1 MGLRNL
7 HRILEQ
13 AGGMGGQIKQLDA
26 QINQAKAELE
36 SLKSSP
42 GGTISDLE
50 KQLSTIYKQIEDAKN
65 ARMEKEELEYFQG
78 LVTSAEKI
86 LDQMWDYANQQAIME
101 REEMIEEILEQVSSA
116 DPNQSLKDQV
126 NQLKS
131 QIVAMR
137 KQEKE
142 AKQNAADSKK
152 LKDKQEELENINKEK
167 EEYQSYSSEKEKKVS
182 DSLNRRIDNANKAL
196 KNFQSVDTEAGK
208 DTVSEQAP
216 QPLTPEQEKE
226 KTKLEKQI
234 QSLTNEMGSLNRRIA
249 KISAT
254 LTEDSMSGLQSGYAD
269 VSYGDDS
276 SYNFQS
282 HGPLGSEPELEDE
295 GFTTFYGDSDSQW
308 GAYNFSSDGAELGE
322 DPESI
327 MEESE
332 GNWDECKCSNGTL
345 YQVSD
350 STCKDTKDLCMDDCS
365 EWVNKVQEVNGMK
378 IKVTKCSNK
387 IEEEKYRVNYGNT
400 LEEGTSPRLLKEI
413 QNCYPHT
420 KGTPCATGEVWCEYW
435 GNVFPHG
442 CYCRSP
448 IGHNGMGWDCE
459 VIGDFG
465 PQDPNVVH
473 AKPTSTGGDDEE
485 KHMYDIDDLGFE
497 EITEGEEANNLL
509 LEKEWASCYCCFE
522 YDVWEGGNAFNK
534 SRCMH
539 MQQRSSE
546 CIDPC
551 YKSMKKCKKKCSR
564 YDDPKTQKTP
574 SQNMEEEFKS
584 KAQARYFHAKANE
597 KGKEGK
603 KWKKWAK
610 EFGDDTKDFSKL
622 PEKKKKKKK
631 KVKEIQ
637 VWGINSNPG
646 FGLGDVPRDKMYSDV
661 PRPAHMNVMG
671 LSEMKKP
678 KMKKGKLLEYL
689 SELTTRGGTKGKVY
703 KKKDLT
709 KQSGP
714 YTEKPRNLDEI
725 KKIISKLAENKQ
737 SLQEVPID
745 YEDRPER
752 INPNIERQLST
763 QDTAFGKDHPA
774 FPKVGEDEVYDNY
787 EELIASQRFKDVV
800 DTFKRHTGIQG
811 NATDM
816 QNLMGLQGMMMQ
828 SLQNTLRIEASNK
841 QRLEDL
847 AVEIVTKD
855 LNVPEGSLQ
864 FDVEITGMKKLS
876 KDDMKQKPK
885 NKEESLEQEEETLEH
900 IEELDL
906 EVAKRRFI
914 NSMMQGSAKKALYLY
929 HMVSDELNSIDPT
942 LMNLYGVVISAND
955 LMYWI
960 MPDMMG
966 AGGGEGA
973 PVFGKEKI
981 DLSTTPPTVVAKG
994 MTFPVLVHELHKGVM
1009 EYLSLHGL
1017 PGDKELRQKVM
1028 DKTDFLEDEMWD
1040 LRLGPGLWERFI
1052 DAIGADD
1059 FDVKNHLY
1067 SEIIQMPAKQFLDFM
1082 KEIQSGSEK
1091 GKQMMVDLAKR
1102 IKDDIQKD
1110 EYEDAT
1116 GEYEEEDVTTLEEP
1130 MDDIDIS
1137 DLFPAGSEMGG
1148 GPIELDIDTILD
1160 KISDGGMDSL
1170 TPDELQFLKDQ

>member
-1 MGLRNL
+1 MK
-7 HRILEQ
+7 EQ
-13 AGGMGGQIKQLDA
+13 NRQNPQ
-26 QINQAKAELE
+26 QPQ
-36 SLKSSP
+36 
-42 GGTISDLE
+42 GTP
-50 KQLSTIYKQIEDAKN
+50 Q
-65 ARMEKEELEYFQG
+65 
-78 LVTSAEKI
+78 
-86 LDQMWDYANQQAIME
+86 
-101 REEMIEEILEQVSSA
+101 
-116 DPNQSLKDQV
+116 PNPEV
-126 NQLKS
+126 
-131 QIVAMR
+131 
-137 KQEKE
+137 
-142 AKQNAADSKK
+142 
-152 LKDKQEELENINKEK
+152 
-167 EEYQSYSSEKEKKVS
+167 EKEKALWQK
-182 DSLNRRIDNANKAL
+182 RIESKTREVQNWSSKLARL
-196 KNFQSVDTEAGK
+196 QSA
-208 DTVSEQAP
+208 Q
-216 QPLTPEQEKE
+216 
-226 KTKLEKQI
+226 QI
-234 QSLTNEMGSLNRRIA
+234 A
-249 KISAT
+249 
-254 LTEDSMSGLQSGYAD
+254 EDVMSGLQGGYPDVEDGDSSGYT
-269 VSYGDDS
+269 
-276 SYNFQS
+276 FQS
-282 HGPLGSEPELEDE
+282 KGPLGSQPQLDDE
-295 GFTTFYGDSDSQW
+295 GFDTFYGDSDSHW
-308 GAYNFSSDGAELGE
+308 GAFDFDSGGPELGE
-322 DPESI
+322 DPETLG
-327 MEESE
+327 EER
-332 GNWDECKCSNGTL
+332 
-345 YQVSD
+345 YQV
-350 STCKDTKDLCMDDCS
+350 
-365 EWVNKVQEVNGMK
+365 NY
-378 IKVTKCSNK
+378 SNT
-387 IEEEKYRVNYGNT
+387 I
-400 LEEGTSPRLLKEI
+400 EEGTSPRLLKEI

-485 KHMYDIDDLGFE
+485 KHMYDIDDLGVE

-522 YDVWEGGNAFNK
+522 YDIWEGGNAFNK

-551 YKSMKKCKKKCSR
+551 FKSMKKCKKKCSR

-622 PEKKKKKKK
+622 PEKKKKNKKK

-637 VWGINSNPG
+637 VWGVNSNPG
-646 FGLGDVPRDKMYSDV
+646 FGLGQIPRDSMTDFQSKSFNPTNIGPME
-661 PRPAHMNVMG
+661 NIN
-671 LSEMKKP
+671 P

-689 SELTTRGGTKGKVY
+689 SELTTRGGAKGKIY

-709 KQSGP
+709 KSSAP
-714 YTEKPRNLDEI
+714 YITE
-725 KKIISKLAENKQ
+725 A
-737 SLQEVPID
+737 PID
-745 YEDRPER
+745 YGDRPER
-752 INPNIERQLST
+752 INPDIERKLST
-763 QDTAFGKDHPA
+763 QDTAFGKDFPG
-774 FPKVGEDEVYDNY
+774 FPKVDDDDVVNNY
-787 EELIASQRFKDVV
+787 EELIATNRFKTVV
-800 DTFKRHTGIQG
+800 DNFKRYTGVEG

-816 QNLMGLQGMMMQ
+816 QNLMQLQGMMMQ

-847 AVEIVTKD
+847 AIEIVTKD

-864 FDVEITGMKKLS
+864 FDAEITGMKKLS
-876 KDDMKQKPK
+876 KDDMRKKPQ
-885 NKEESLEQEEETLEH
+885 NQEQNLEQEEQTLEH
-900 IEELDL
+900 MEELDL

-914 NSMMQGSAKKALYLY
+914 NSMMQGSAKKSLYLY
-929 HMVSDELNSIDPT
+929 HMVSDELNEIDPT

-1028 DKTDFLEDEMWD
+1028 DKADFLEDEMWD

-1067 SEIIQMPAKQFLDFM
+1067 TEIIQMPAKEFLSFM
-1082 KEIQSGSEK
+1082 KEVQSGSEK
-1091 GKQMMVDLAKR
+1091 GKQMMVNLAKKIR
-1102 IKDDIQKD
+1102 DEIQQDD
-1110 EYEDAT
+1110 YEEAT
-1116 GEYEEEDVTTLEEP
+1116 GEYGDDEEVGTLPSPSEEI
-1130 MDDIDIS
+1130 DID
-1137 DLFPAGSEMGG
+1137 DLFPAGSE
-1148 GPIELDIDTILD
+1148 PIEQEMDIDTLLD
-1160 KISDGGMDSL
+1160 KISDGGMESL
-1170 TPDELQFLKDQ
+1170 TPEELQFLKDQS